1 MAERTATSPRKH
13 LAVFHLTGRFGF
25 INTNSVKGYEADL
38 CAASLKQIENLRKRY
53 WIYNSS
59 VVELHSVP
67 QTDRKPDA
75 FWVSPPTRLHIQ

>member
-38 CAASLKQIENLRKRY
+38 CAASLKQF
-53 WIYNSS
+53 
-59 VVELHSVP
+59 
-67 QTDRKPDA
+67 D
-75 FWVSPPTRLHIQ
+75 